1 MTSIHFDPLPN
12 GLFRITGGAAFEAA
26 WTLAQQHT
34 AAGKFREACQVR
46 FEACGRLLESLPDDD
61 EVPPLDF
68 EKQENRYPLFLLHAS
83 AIDHL
88 LIGDY
93 DTAAALLETLLDL
106 DEEDHLE
113 ATQTL
118 AWCYLAL
125 DEPESYAALRPDLDE
140 KSAEKALAEIWA
152 ELRFERRTPVEKI
165 ANFREKFPAVFR
177 EFVAADHPADAA
189 WLAEIDGPR
198 PSPEARARRIWLQ
211 TESLWQQFPEL
222 IVLLKQY
229 A

>member
-1 MTSIHFDPLPN
+1 MTHSLFEPLPN
-12 GLFRITGGAAFEAA
+12 GLFRIADAAPFEAA

-34 AAGKFREACQVR
+34 AAGAFREACEVR
-46 FEACGRLLESLPDDD
+46 FEACRRLLESLPDD
-61 EVPPLDF
+61 EEAPPLDF
-68 EKQENRYPLFLLHAS
+68 ERIENRSPLFLLHGS

-93 DTAAALLETLLDL
+93 EMAAALLETLLDL
-106 DEEDHLE
+106 DEEDHLD

-118 AWCYLAL
+118 AWCYIAL
-125 DEPESYAALRPDLDE
+125 DEPESYAAVRPDLDD

-152 ELRFERRTPVEKI
+152 ELRFEHRTPVEKI
-165 ANFREKFPAVFR
+165 AELKKNFPAVFR
-177 EFVAADHPADAA
+177 EFIATDHPADEAY
-189 WLAEIDGPR
+189 LAEIDGER

-211 TESLWQQFPEL
+211 TESLWQQFPEW
-222 IVLLKQY
+222 IVLLKQH